1 MKLTRRISRAIRVL
15 RADDPGFDDK
25 WWQVIDNTTKAGAK
39 VGEVSSLNISA
50 VFAAVNFLAGTVAS
64 LPKVVYR
71 RLRTGGKER
80 AFDHP
85 LYDRLHNKPNDSG
98 LTAWQ
103 WIYTSIFHKYLW
115 GNWYTFIDKAS
126 YQNQQ
131 LIPLLPDRT
140 WRDGDNPDIYITR
153 KGNGKEL
160 KMPRDQMLHVPHISL
175 AGISGKGVIHYARES
190 LGIAKAL
197 DEFASGYFGHGTHPG
212 GFVKIEGSM
221 DDETRKSMQKEFNEL
236 YAGLGNIWKVIFM
249 KNSEFKP
256 LEVDAEKAQA
266 LQSRQFSIVEVARW
280 LNLPPHILRDLTRA
294 TYSNIEQQG
303 IELVIYSLLP
313 LTTQI
318 EQEMNIAF
326 FDDVERKDHLVKF
339 ELKGLLRGD
348 LQARTAF
355 YNAMLDRGVFN
366 ADMVLDLEDMNPQP
380 NKLGQSYFM
389 QLNMVNKEMVA
400 SSKPTGIQSR
410 SPIIIPMFLNPDD
423 NRLSFP
429 ETKRQLVLP
438 ESRSI
443 SLRRRLTNAY
453 KKKFDSYGQEVV
465 GRETEAILAAIK
477 EMLSGRETIEFLEWL
492 DEFYGSFG
500 QEVDS
505 LAAPL
510 LSSYADAILPVA
522 QDEINSDLDISTSY
536 QSFEKDYQGSL
547 VERHIQSS
555 KGQLRAV
562 VINAQKAGES
572 EAEAVEERLA
582 EWEEKRPGKISMR
595 ESIRGENAFAK
606 SVFAL
611 SGIVK
616 IMSVALGSKTCPFC
630 AALDGTIIGI
640 DQVFLPKGDFQPDG
654 ADAPLTVT
662 QNCSHPPYHDGCVC
676 GLVAS
681 F

>member
-1 MKLTRRISRAIRVL
+1 MKLTKRISRAIRAL

-25 WWQVIDNTTKAGAK
+25 WWEIHDNMTKAGTQ
-39 VGEVSSLNISA
+39 VGEVSSLSISA
-50 VFAAVNFLAGTVAS
+50 VFAAMNILAGTVAS

-103 WIYTSIFHKYLW
+103 WIYTSLFHKYLW
-115 GNWYTFIDKAS
+115 GNWYTFIDRPS
-126 YQNQQ
+126 HGN
-131 LIPLLPDRT
+131 LRLMPLLPDRT
-140 WRDGDNPDIYITR
+140 WRDAANPDLYIT
-153 KGNGKEL
+153 KTNGKQVKL
-160 KMPRDQMLHVPHISL
+160 PRSQMLHIPHISL
-175 AGISGKGVIHYARES
+175 AGFSGKGVIHYARES
-190 LGIAKAL
+190 LGITKAM
-197 DEFASGYFGHGTHPG
+197 DEFAAGFFGHGTHPG
-212 GFVKIEGSM
+212 GFVEIEGSM
-221 DDETRKSMQKEFNEL
+221 DDATRKSLQKEFNEL
-236 YAGLGNIWKVIFM
+236 YGGLGNIWKVIFM
-249 KNSEFKP
+249 KNSKFEP

-266 LQSRQFSIVEVARW
+266 LQSRQFGVVEVARW

-294 TYSNIEQQG
+294 TYSNIEEQG
-303 IELVIYSLLP
+303 IDLVVYSLLP

-318 EQEMNIAF
+318 EQEMNIVF
-326 FDDVERKDHLVKF
+326 FDDAERKDHLVKF
-339 ELKGLLRGD
+339 ELKGLLQGD
-348 LQARTAF
+348 IKTRTEF
-355 YNAMLDRGVFN
+355 YKAMLDRGVFN
-366 ADMVLDLEDMNPQP
+366 ADTVLDLEDMNPQP
-380 NKLGQSYFM
+380 NQLGQSYFM
-389 QLNMVNKEMVA
+389 PLNMVNKEMVV
-400 SSKPTGIQSR
+400 SSKPTGIQGR
-410 SPIIIPMFLNPDD
+410 SPIIMLLNP
-423 NRLSFP
+423 NNNQLSFP
-429 ETKRQLVLP
+429 ETQRQLVLP

-453 KKKFDSYGQEVV
+453 KKKFDGYGQEVV

-477 EMLSGRETIEFLEWL
+477 ETLSGRDTVEFLQWL
-492 DEFYGSFG
+492 DEFYESFG

-547 VERHIQSS
+547 VERHLQSS

-562 VINAQKAGES
+562 VIDAQKAEES

-595 ESIRGENAFAK
+595 ESIRGENAFAR

-616 IMSVALGSKTCPFC
+616 IMSVALGSKPCPFC
-630 AALDGTIIGI
+630 VALDGTIIGI

-654 ADAPLTVT
+654 AEAPLTVT
-662 QNCSHPPYHDGCVC
+662 HSCSHPPYHDGCEC